1 MKQVLAIMAFFVTS
15 LLINV
20 PAHALLGDFR
30 LTYGDTSGKPK
41 KYNDAYFSF
50 NDGPKI
56 SSQSYLGADA
66 ILILPMM
73 PLGIGLRYESA
84 GDKDTAFAETIKY
97 SITRLALIL
106 NFRLIDTGIYLG
118 PIATYGLSHKLKF
131 DIPTDPDSFKSNKSQ
146 SYSIGLEGGVKLGL
160 FRIGA
165 EAGHSTLIFDDL
177 KDITGVLPTK
187 NGLTVD
193 KLDFSGSYYKIHL
206 GFGF

>member
-1 MKQVLAIMAFFVTS
+1 MKQFLAILTFFVTS
-15 LLINV
+15 LFISI

-30 LTYGDTSGKPK
+30 LTYGDTSGKPE
-41 KYNDAYFSF
+41 KYNDAYFAF

-84 GDKDTAFAETIKY
+84 NDKDTQFAETIKY

-106 NFRLIDTGIYLG
+106 NYRIINTGIYLG
-118 PIATYGLSHKLKF
+118 PIATYGLSHQLKF
-131 DIPTDPDSFKSNKSQ
+131 DIPTDLDKLDSDKSH
-146 SYSIGLEGGVKLGL
+146 SYSVGIEGGVKVGL

-165 EAGHSTLIFDDL
+165 EAGQSTLVFEDI
-177 KDITGVLPTK
+177 KDITGVPQIK
-187 NGLTVD
+187 NGRAVD
-193 KLDFSGSYYKIHL
+193 KLDFSGAYYKVHF